1 MSQIQHISLSQ
12 LQGRI
17 AIALADALPLPV
29 WVCAEVAD
37 IKINASG
44 HCYIELIEKN
54 EKTGATEAQARA
66 TIWRS
71 QVQSTVGRFERE
83 SGQRLTK
90 GMKILFKATVSH
102 HAVYGMSL
110 QIQQIDALHTLG
122 DMERR
127 RQQTIEQLQK
137 DGVWDLNRGHQ
148 MPIVVQR
155 VAVISSATAAGYQD
169 FMMELSRSNYAIQ
182 TELFEAI
189 MQGERCDESV
199 VAALYAIAERAEEF
213 DAVAIIRGGGS
224 TGDLECFNSYHLA
237 FAVTQMPLPVLTGI
251 GHDKD
256 TSVTDMVAHTM
267 LKTPTAVAQ
276 WIDQQAANFDGA
288 LEYCAVT
295 LRDICRQTTHKATLR
310 LEQMATD
317 VRHLVERTLQ
327 GEAQKLDGLAT
338 LVANF
343 APERIFRLGYAIARK
358 EGKALASVEG
368 VEVGD
373 TIEVAMADGKLNAK
387 VVEKRKAEN
396 GTDAQ
401 SKSRDC
407 LQTMPCKK
415 EEKPA

>member
-1 MSQIQHISLSQ
+1 MIEGVKHITLAQ

-17 AIALADALPLPV
+17 SIALAEALPLPV

-37 IKINASG
+37 LKINASG

-54 EKTGATEAQARA
+54 EKTGVTDAQARA

-71 QVQSTVGRFERE
+71 QVMNTVGRFERE
-83 SGQRLTK
+83 SGQRLSK
-90 GMKILFKATVSH
+90 GMKILFRATVQH

-110 QIQQIDALHTLG
+110 QILQIDPLHTIG

-127 RQQTIEQLQK
+127 KQLCIEQLQK
-137 DGVWDLNRGHQ
+137 EGVWDLNRQ
-148 MPIVVQR
+148 LALPLVVER

-169 FMMELSRSNYAIQ
+169 FMKEISRSAYRIH
-182 TELFEAI
+182 TELFEAT
-189 MQGERCDESV
+189 MQGESCDDSI

-224 TGDLECFNSYHLA
+224 TSDLECYNSYHLA

-276 WIDQQAANFDGA
+276 WIDQRAADFDGA
-288 LEYCAVT
+288 LEYCAIS
-295 LRDICRQTTHKATLR
+295 LRDICRQATHSAALR
-310 LEQMATD
+310 LEQFSAD
-317 VRHLVERTLQ
+317 VRHIAEHTLQ
-327 GEAQKLDGLAT
+327 GEKQRLDGIAT

-358 EGKALASVEG
+358 EGKALASVES
-368 VEVGD
+368 VAVGD
-373 TIEVAMADGKLNAK
+373 TIDISLADGVINAQVIDKLRI
-387 VVEKRKAEN
+387 E
-396 GTDAQ
+396 D
-401 SKSRDC
+401 
-407 LQTMPCKK
+407 
-415 EEKPA
+415 

>member
-1 MSQIQHISLSQ
+1 MEQKSHITLAQ
-12 LQGRI
+12 LQGI
-17 AIALADALPLPV
+17 ISIALADALPLPV

-71 QVQSTVGRFERE
+71 QVMSTVGRFEQE

-90 GMKILFKATVSH
+90 GMKILFKAIVSH

-110 QIQQIDALHTLG
+110 QIQQIDALHTIG

-127 RQQTIEQLQK
+127 RQMTIEQLQK
-137 DGVWDLNRGHQ
+137 DGVWDMNREQ
-148 MPIVVQR
+148 PMPLVVQR
-155 VAVISSATAAGYQD
+155 VAVISSATAAGYRD
-169 FMMELSRSNYAIQ
+169 FMMELARSNYALH

-189 MQGERCDESV
+189 MQGERSDESI
-199 VAALYAIAERAEEF
+199 VAALYAIAARAEEF

-276 WIDQQAANFDGA
+276 WIDQRATDFDGA
-288 LEYCAVT
+288 LEYCAIS
-295 LRDICRQTTHKATLR
+295 LRDICRQTTHAATLR

-317 VRHLVERTLQ
+317 IRHLVERTLQ
-327 GEAQKLDGLAT
+327 GESQKLDGLAN
-338 LVANF
+338 LVENF

-368 VEVGD
+368 IEVGD
-373 TIEVAMADGKLNAK
+373 TIDISLADGSLNAR
-387 VVEKRKAEN
+387 VIEKLTIEN
-396 GTDAQ
+396 
-401 SKSRDC
+401 
-407 LQTMPCKK
+407 
-415 EEKPA
+415 

>member
-1 MSQIQHISLSQ
+1 METKSHITLAQ
-12 LQGRI
+12 LQGI
-17 AIALADALPLPV
+17 ISIALADALPMPV

-44 HCYIELIEKN
+44 HCYIELIEKD
-54 EKTGATEAQARA
+54 EKTGATLAQARA

-71 QVQSTVGRFERE
+71 QVMSTVGRFEQE

-110 QIQQIDALHTLG
+110 QIQQIDALHTIG

-127 RQQTIEQLQK
+127 RQMTIEQLQK
-137 DGVWDLNRGHQ
+137 DGVWNNNRNQ
-148 MPIVVQR
+148 TMPLVVQR

-169 FMMELSRSNYAIQ
+169 FMNELARSAYHIH
-182 TELFEAI
+182 TELFEAM
-189 MQGERCDESV
+189 MQGESCDESV
-199 VAALYAIAERAEEF
+199 VSALHAIAERAEEF

-224 TGDLECFNSYHLA
+224 TSDLEWFNSYNIALT
-237 FAVTQMPLPVLTGI
+237 VTQMPLPVLTGI

-276 WIDQQAANFDGA
+276 WIDQRATDFDGA
-288 LEYCAVT
+288 LEYFAIS
-295 LRDICRQTTHKATLR
+295 LRDICRNTTHTATLR

-317 VRHLVERTLQ
+317 IRHLVERTLQ
-327 GEAQKLDGLAT
+327 GEAQRLDGLKT
-338 LVANF
+338 LVENF

-373 TIEVAMADGKLNAK
+373 TIDISLADGDINA
-387 VVEKRKAEN
+387 VIAQIKR
-396 GTDAQ
+396 
-401 SKSRDC
+401 
-407 LQTMPCKK
+407 
-415 EEKPA
+415 

>member
-1 MSQIQHISLSQ
+1 MEQRSHITLSQ

-17 AIALADALPLPV
+17 TIALADALPLPV

-71 QVQSTVGRFERE
+71 QVMSTIGRFEQE

-102 HAVYGMSL
+102 HAVYGISL

-137 DGVWDLNRGHQ
+137 EGVWEQNRSLP
-148 MPIVVQR
+148 MPLVVQR
-155 VAVISSATAAGYQD
+155 VAVISSATAAGYRD
-169 FMMELSRSNYAIQ
+169 FMKELGRSGYRIE
-182 TELFEAI
+182 TELFEAT
-189 MQGERCDESV
+189 MQGEKCDESI
-199 VAALYAIAERAEEF
+199 VAALYAVAERAEEF

-224 TGDLECFNSYHLA
+224 TSDLECYNSYLLA
-237 FAVTQMPLPVLTGI
+237 FAVTQFPLPVLTGI

-256 TSVTDMVAHTM
+256 TSVTDMVAHTP
-267 LKTPTAVAQ
+267 LKTPTAVAA
-276 WIDQQAANFDGA
+276 WIDQRATDFDGA
-288 LEYCAVT
+288 LEYCAIS
-295 LRDICRQTTHKATLR
+295 LRDICRQATHTAALR
-310 LEQMATD
+310 LEQFSAE
-317 VRHLVERTLQ
+317 VRHLAERTLQ
-327 GEAQKLDGLAT
+327 SEAQRLDGIAT

-343 APERIFRLGYAIARK
+343 APERIFRLGYAIVRK
-358 EGKALASVEG
+358 EGKALQSVEDVG
-368 VEVGD
+368 VGD
-373 TIEVAMADGKLNAK
+373 GIEVALADGVINAK
-387 VVEKRKAEN
+387 VVEKRKTEN
-396 GTDAQ
+396 
-401 SKSRDC
+401 
-407 LQTMPCKK
+407 
-415 EEKPA
+415 

>member
-1 MSQIQHISLSQ
+1 MNAIQHITLAQ

-17 AIALADALPLPV
+17 SIALAEALPLPV

-37 IKINASG
+37 LKINASG

-54 EKTGATEAQARA
+54 EKTGATDAQARA

-71 QVQSTVGRFERE
+71 QVMSTLGRFEHE
-83 SGQRLTK
+83 TGQRLTK
-90 GMKILFKATVSH
+90 GMKILFKATVQH

-110 QIQQIDALHTLG
+110 QIQQIDPLHTIG

-127 RQQTIEQLQK
+127 MQLCIEQLQK
-137 DGVWDLNRGHQ
+137 EGVWDNNRDLKL
-148 MPIVVQR
+148 PTVVER

-169 FMMELSRSNYAIQ
+169 FMKELGRSIYRIH
-182 TELFEAI
+182 TELFEAT
-189 MQGERCDESV
+189 MQGERCDESI

-213 DAVAIIRGGGS
+213 DAIAIIRGGGS
-224 TGDLECFNSYHLA
+224 TSDLECYNSYHLA
-237 FAVTQMPLPVLTGI
+237 FAVTQMPLPILTGI

-276 WIDQQAANFDGA
+276 WIDQRAADFDGT
-288 LEYCAVT
+288 LEYCAIA
-295 LRDICRQTTHKATLR
+295 LRDICRQTTHVAALR
-310 LEQMATD
+310 LEQFSAE
-317 VRHLVERTLQ
+317 VRHIAERTLQ
-327 GEAQKLDGLAT
+327 SEKQRLDGIAT

-358 EGKALASVEG
+358 EGKALSSVEN

-373 TIEVAMADGKLNAK
+373 TIEVAVADGKLNATI
-387 VVEKRKAEN
+387 VEKRK
-396 GTDAQ
+396 TF
-401 SKSRDC
+401 
-407 LQTMPCKK
+407 
-415 EEKPA
+415 

>member
-1 MSQIQHISLSQ
+1 MEKSHITLAQ
-12 LQGRI
+12 LQGI
-17 AIALADALPLPV
+17 ISIALADALPLPV

-71 QVQSTVGRFERE
+71 QVMSTVGRFEQE
-83 SGQRLTK
+83 SGQRLAK
-90 GMKILFKATVSH
+90 GMKIFFKATVSH

-110 QIQQIDALHTLG
+110 QIQQIDALHTIG

-127 RQQTIEQLQK
+127 KQLCIEQLQK
-137 DGVWDLNRGHQ
+137 EGVWDLNRAQQ
-148 MPIVVQR
+148 MPLVVER

-169 FMMELSRSNYAIQ
+169 FMNELARSAYRIK
-182 TELFEAI
+182 TELFEAT
-189 MQGERCDESV
+189 MQGESCDESI

-224 TGDLECFNSYHLA
+224 TSDLECYNSYHLA
-237 FAVTQMPLPVLTGI
+237 FAVTQMPLPILTGI

-276 WIDQQAANFDGA
+276 WIDQRAADFDGA
-288 LEYCAVT
+288 LEYCAIT
-295 LRDICRQTTHKATLR
+295 LRDICRQTTHAATLR
-310 LEQMATD
+310 LEQMAAD
-317 VRHLVERTLQ
+317 VRHLAERTLQ
-327 GEAQKLDGLAT
+327 GEAQKLDGLKS
-338 LVANF
+338 LVENF

-358 EGKALASVEG
+358 EGKALASIEG

-373 TIEVAMADGKLNAK
+373 TIDISLADGDINA
-387 VVEKRKAEN
+387 VIAQIKR
-396 GTDAQ
+396 
-401 SKSRDC
+401 
-407 LQTMPCKK
+407 
-415 EEKPA
+415 

>member
-1 MSQIQHISLSQ
+1 MEQRSHITLAQ
-12 LQGRI
+12 LQGI
-17 AIALADALPLPV
+17 ISIALADALPLPV

-71 QVQSTVGRFERE
+71 QVMSTIGRFEQE

-110 QIQQIDALHTLG
+110 QIQQIDALHTIG

-127 RQQTIEQLQK
+127 KQLCIEQLQK
-137 DGVWDLNRGHQ
+137 EGVWDMNRQ
-148 MPIVVQR
+148 LPLPLVVER

-169 FMMELSRSNYAIQ
+169 FMKELSRSAYRIH
-182 TELFEAI
+182 TELFEAT
-189 MQGERCDESV
+189 MQGERCDESI
-199 VAALYAIAERAEEF
+199 VAALYAIADRAEEF

-224 TGDLECFNSYHLA
+224 TSDLECYNSYHLA
-237 FAVTQMPLPVLTGI
+237 FAVTQMPLPILTGI

-276 WIDQQAANFDGA
+276 WIDQRAADFDGA
-288 LEYCAVT
+288 LEYCAIS
-295 LRDICRQTTHKATLR
+295 LRDICRQATHSAALR
-310 LEQMATD
+310 LEQFSAE
-317 VRHLVERTLQ
+317 VRHIAERTLQ
-327 GEAQKLDGLAT
+327 GEKQRLDGIAT

-358 EGKALASVEG
+358 EGKALQSVDSI
-368 VEVGD
+368 EVGD
-373 TIEVAMADGKLNAK
+373 TINIAIADGELNAT
-387 VVEKRKAEN
+387 VVEKRK
-396 GTDAQ
+396 TLRQ
-401 SKSRDC
+401 
-407 LQTMPCKK
+407 
-415 EEKPA
+415 

>member
-1 MSQIQHISLSQ
+1 METKSHITLAQ

-17 AIALADALPLPV
+17 SIALAEALPLPI

-44 HCYIELIEKN
+44 HCYVELIEKD
-54 EKTGATEAQARA
+54 EKTGATLAQARA

-71 QVQSTVGRFERE
+71 QVMSTVGRFEQE

-110 QIQQIDALHTLG
+110 QIQQIDALHTIG

-127 RQQTIEQLQK
+127 RQMTIEQLQK
-137 DGVWDLNRGHQ
+137 DGVWNNNRNQ
-148 MPIVVQR
+148 TMPLVVQR

-169 FMMELSRSNYAIQ
+169 FMNELARSAYHIH
-182 TELFEAI
+182 TELFEAM
-189 MQGERCDESV
+189 MQGESCDESV
-199 VAALYAIAERAEEF
+199 VSALHAIAECAEEF

-224 TGDLECFNSYHLA
+224 TSDLEWFNSYNIALT
-237 FAVTQMPLPVLTGI
+237 VTQMPLPVLTGI

-276 WIDQQAANFDGA
+276 WIDQRATDFDGA
-288 LEYCAVT
+288 LEYFAIS
-295 LRDICRQTTHKATLR
+295 LRDICRNTTHTATLR

-317 VRHLVERTLQ
+317 IRHLVERTLQ
-327 GEAQKLDGLAT
+327 GEAQRLDGLKT
-338 LVANF
+338 LVENF

-373 TIEVAMADGKLNAK
+373 TIDISLADGDINA
-387 VVEKRKAEN
+387 VIAQIKR
-396 GTDAQ
+396 
-401 SKSRDC
+401 
-407 LQTMPCKK
+407 
-415 EEKPA
+415 

>member
-1 MSQIQHISLSQ
+1 MNQVQHITLSQ

-17 AIALADALPLPV
+17 TTALAEALPLPV

-37 IKINASG
+37 MKINASG

-71 QVQSTVGRFERE
+71 QVMSTIGRFEQE
-83 SGQRLTK
+83 TGQRLTK

-110 QIQQIDALHTLG
+110 QIQQIDALHTIG

-127 RQQTIEQLQK
+127 KQLCIEQLHK
-137 DGVWDLNRGHQ
+137 EGVWDLNREQQ
-148 MPIVVQR
+148 MPLVVER
-155 VAVISSATAAGYQD
+155 VAIISSATAAGYQD
-169 FMMELSRSNYAIQ
+169 FMKELGRSAYRIH

-189 MQGERCDESV
+189 MQGESCDESIV
-199 VAALYAIAERAEEF
+199 SALYAIAERADEF

-224 TGDLECFNSYHLA
+224 TSDLECYNSYHLA
-237 FAVTQMPLPVLTGI
+237 FAVTQMPLPILTGI

-256 TSVTDMVAHTM
+256 TSVTDMVAHTP
-267 LKTPTAVAQ
+267 LKTPTAVAA
-276 WIDQQAANFDGA
+276 WIDQRAADFDGA
-288 LEYCAVT
+288 LEYCAIT
-295 LRDICRQTTHKATLR
+295 LRDICRQTTHAATLR
-310 LEQMATD
+310 LEQMAAD
-317 VRHLVERTLQ
+317 IRHLAERTLQ
-327 GEAQKLDGLAT
+327 GEAQKLDGLKS
-338 LVANF
+338 LIENF

-373 TIEVAMADGKLNAK
+373 TIDISLADGVLNAK
-387 VVEKRKAEN
+387 IVEKLKIEN
-396 GTDAQ
+396 
-401 SKSRDC
+401 
-407 LQTMPCKK
+407 
-415 EEKPA
+415 

>member
-1 MSQIQHISLSQ
+1 MEQKSHITLAQ
-12 LQGRI
+12 LQGI
-17 AIALADALPLPV
+17 ISIALADALPLPV

-71 QVQSTVGRFERE
+71 QVMSTVGRFEQE

-110 QIQQIDALHTLG
+110 QIQQIDALHTIG

-127 RQQTIEQLQK
+127 RQMTIEQLQK
-137 DGVWDLNRGHQ
+137 DGVWDMNREQ
-148 MPIVVQR
+148 PMPLVVQR
-155 VAVISSATAAGYQD
+155 VAVISSATAAGYRD
-169 FMMELSRSNYAIQ
+169 FMMELARSNYALH

-189 MQGERCDESV
+189 MQGERSDESI
-199 VAALYAIAERAEEF
+199 VAALYAIAARAEEF

-224 TGDLECFNSYHLA
+224 TGDLECFNSYHIA
-237 FAVTQMPLPVLTGI
+237 FAVTQMPLPILTGI

-276 WIDQQAANFDGA
+276 WIDQRATDFDGA
-288 LEYCAVT
+288 LEYCAIS
-295 LRDICRQTTHKATLR
+295 LRDICRQTTHAATLR

-317 VRHLVERTLQ
+317 IRHLVERTLQ
-327 GEAQKLDGLAT
+327 GEAQKLDGLSN
-338 LVANF
+338 LVENF
-343 APERIFRLGYAIARK
+343 APERIFRLGYVIARK

-368 VEVGD
+368 IEVGD
-373 TIEVAMADGKLNAK
+373 TIDISLADGTLNARII
-387 VVEKRKAEN
+387 EKK
-396 GTDAQ
+396 
-401 SKSRDC
+401 RDKRRE
-407 LQTMPCKK
+407 TRDF
-415 EEKPA
+415 

>member
-1 MSQIQHISLSQ
+1 MNKVQHITLAQ

-17 AIALADALPLPV
+17 SIALAEALPLPV

-44 HCYIELIEKN
+44 HCYIDLIEKN

-71 QVQSTVGRFERE
+71 QVMSTVGRFERE
-83 SGQRLTK
+83 TGQRLVK

-110 QIQQIDALHTLG
+110 QIQQIDALHTIG

-127 RQQTIEQLQK
+127 RQQTIEQLQR
-137 DGVWDLNRGHQ
+137 DGVWDLNRERT
-148 MPIVVQR
+148 MPLVVQR

-169 FMMELSRSNYAIQ
+169 FMMELARSNYAIH
-182 TELFEAI
+182 TELFEAT
-189 MQGERCDESV
+189 MQGESCSESV
-199 VAALYAIAERAEEF
+199 VAALYDIADRAEEF

-224 TGDLECFNSYHLA
+224 TSDLECFNAYEIA
-237 FAVTQMPLPVLTGI
+237 FAVTQFPLPVLTGI

-276 WIDQQAANFDGA
+276 WINQRATDFDGA
-288 LEYCAVT
+288 LEYLAIS
-295 LRDICRQTTHKATLR
+295 LRDICRQTTHAAALR
-310 LEQMATD
+310 LEQMAAD
-317 VRHLVERTLQ
+317 VRHLAERTLQ
-327 GEAQKLDGLAT
+327 GEAQKLDGLES

-368 VEVGD
+368 IEVGD
-373 TIEVAMADGKLNAK
+373 TIDISLADGTLNAK
-387 VVEKRKAEN
+387 IVEKRKTIN
-396 GTDAQ
+396 N
-401 SKSRDC
+401 
-407 LQTMPCKK
+407 
-415 EEKPA
+415 

>member
-1 MSQIQHISLSQ
+1 MNTIEHITLSQ

-17 AIALADALPLPV
+17 TIALADALPLPV

-54 EKTGATEAQARA
+54 EKTGVTEAQARA

-71 QVQSTVGRFERE
+71 QVMSTVGRFEQE
-83 SGQRLTK
+83 SGQRLAK

-110 QIQQIDALHTLG
+110 QIQQIDALHTIG

-127 RQQTIEQLQK
+127 KQLCIEQLQK
-137 DGVWDLNRGHQ
+137 EGVWDSNREQQ
-148 MPIVVQR
+148 MPLVVER

-169 FMMELSRSNYAIQ
+169 FMNELARSAYRIK
-182 TELFEAI
+182 TELFEAT
-189 MQGERCDESV
+189 MQGESCDESI

-224 TGDLECFNSYHLA
+224 TSDLECYNSYRLA
-237 FAVTQMPLPVLTGI
+237 FTVTQMPLPILTGI

-256 TSVTDMVAHTM
+256 TSVTDMVAHTL

-276 WIDQQAANFDGA
+276 WIDQRAADFDGT
-288 LEYCAVT
+288 LEYCAIT
-295 LRDICRQTTHKATLR
+295 LRDICRQTTHAATLR
-310 LEQMATD
+310 LEQMAAD
-317 VRHLVERTLQ
+317 VRHLAERTLQ
-327 GEAQKLDGLAT
+327 GEAQKLDGLKT
-338 LVANF
+338 LVENF

-358 EGKALASVEG
+358 AGKALASVEG
-368 VEVGD
+368 IEVGD
-373 TIEVAMADGKLNAK
+373 TIDISLADGVLNAK
-387 VVEKRKAEN
+387 VIEK
-396 GTDAQ
+396 T
-401 SKSRDC
+401 RDERRE
-407 LQTMPCKK
+407 TR
-415 EEKPA
+415 EF

>member
-1 MSQIQHISLSQ
+1 M
-12 LQGRI
+12 QGRI
-17 AIALADALPLPV
+17 SIALADALPLPV

-71 QVQSTVGRFERE
+71 QVMSTVGRFEHE

-137 DGVWDLNRGHQ
+137 DGVWDLNRTQQ
-148 MPIVVQR
+148 MPLVVQR

-169 FMMELSRSNYAIQ
+169 FMMELSRSNYAIR

-189 MQGERCDESV
+189 MQGERSDESI
-199 VAALYAIAERAEEF
+199 VAALYAIAERRAEF
-213 DAVAIIRGGGS
+213 DVVAIIRGGGS

-276 WIDQQAANFDGA
+276 WIDQRATDFDGA
-288 LEYCAVT
+288 LEYCAIA
-295 LRDICRQTTHKATLR
+295 LRDLCRQTTQTATLR
-310 LEQMATD
+310 LEQLATD
-317 VRHLVERTLQ
+317 IRHLVERTLQ
-327 GEAQKLDGLAT
+327 GEAQKLDGLAN

-358 EGKALASVEG
+358 ESKALASIEG

-373 TIEVAMADGKLNAK
+373 KIDIALADGEINA
-387 VVEKRKAEN
+387 VVAEIKR
-396 GTDAQ
+396 
-401 SKSRDC
+401 
-407 LQTMPCKK
+407 
-415 EEKPA
+415 